1 VQRDSLIDTSF
12 WFGLSEKCRL
22 AVAAYS
28 CVKVYPA
35 LLVYSS
41 ETRDFSSEVPT
52 TLPDVEVGFFVNS
65 SCSSSEYDFMVVQKV
80 FSLTEALSPGNQELF
95 FNYKS
100 DPRFSPFFNGSKS
113 LSPLALLYGS
123 LFQTEN
129 NSVSLSQDVASTLSS
144 ADDYYDKCVPRS
156 DIIRSGDELGDDNG
170 SGSANLFASAA
181 ITCLSSMPGAGNS
194 FFFRG
199 PFLRPELYSLQ
210 EPRIPHPLQL
220 LVFWCAS
227 REPVPEAHLILCV
240 RLASARVCRQK
251 RRLSAFREARG
262 CAPRTLHRGTL

>member
-1 VQRDSLIDTSF
+1 LCAPIVARYFSTANVSVQRDSLIDTSF

-80 FSLTEALSPGNQELF
+80 FSLTEALSAGNQELF
-95 FNYKS
+95 FDYKS
-100 DPRFSPFFNGSKS
+100 DRKS

-129 NSVSLSQDVASTLSS
+129 DSVSLSQDVASKRGRLLRQ
-144 ADDYYDKCVPRS
+144 VRS
-156 DIIRSGDELGDDNG
+156 
-170 SGSANLFASAA
+170 
-181 ITCLSSMPGAGNS
+181 
-194 FFFRG
+194 
-199 PFLRPELYSLQ
+199 
-210 EPRIPHPLQL
+210 
-220 LVFWCAS
+220 
-227 REPVPEAHLILCV
+227 PV
-240 RLASARVCRQK
+240 
-251 RRLSAFREARG
+251 
-262 CAPRTLHRGTL
+262 